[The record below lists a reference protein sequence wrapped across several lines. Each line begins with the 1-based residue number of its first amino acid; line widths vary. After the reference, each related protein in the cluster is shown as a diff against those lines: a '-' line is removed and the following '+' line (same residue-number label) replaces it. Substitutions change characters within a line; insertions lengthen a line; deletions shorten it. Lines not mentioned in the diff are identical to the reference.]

1 MQDVGGKY
9 VGAILGWGNMW
20 GNLGAAVSPPL
31 LNWVSAGVGPGGVAT
46 HNWNIA
52 FAVCGV
58 SFIVSGLAS
67 LRINAAES
75 IAPSDA

>member
-1 MQDVGGKY
+1 